1 MVFLSPRRK
10 GKIWVVSQLVIMAV
24 LFILLQNLLGVFA
37 RADHTYGNVR
47 WYFDVGAATHEKG
60 FFNVWTPYP
69 PVFPSLLY
77 LLSAFQKEVAGFINF
92 YKILNLIGL
101 ALIAHLVFRVLEKE
115 GMERAL
121 PAALGFALINATWAS
136 RMTIGL
142 YMDQFDYL
150 PILIMLA
157 SLYLLM
163 KNRFTLSAVFCAVG
177 FMTKMFPGAVLLIA
191 LFALGKKQRIAYIV
205 TFAVV
210 CAAILIPYLIRGT
223 EPLVSWYNFTASRD
237 GWETIWH
244 YPKVKFPPI
253 PNPKLLVEPFRS
265 DARPYAWLTWL
276 SALSMLGYMVWQRM
290 GRMRIRASFPQQAL
304 CLLLLL
310 LIFSKGVS
318 SYFVFWLFPLLFVCY
333 RPLLAFIL
341 CGVFILVAN
350 IEFFVDTHWLSIWLR
365 HGLFIGLLLGQLIMQ
380 YRPRLHRAGDHAAPP
395 PRPGQPG
402 ERDQRFH
409 PPA

>member
-1 MVFLSPRRK
+1 MVFMSPRPR
-10 GKIWVVSQLVIMAV
+10 GKIWVVSQLVIMTV
-24 LFILLQNLLGVFA
+24 LFIFLQRVLGTFA

-47 WYFDVGAATHEKG
+47 WYFDVGAAMHVKG

-77 LLSAFQKEVAGFINF
+77 VLSAFQKEVAGFINL

-101 ALIAHLVFRVLEKE
+101 ALIAHLVFRFLEKE

-136 RMTIGL
+136 RVTIGL

-163 KNRFTLSAVFCAVG
+163 KNRFTLSAVCCAIG
-177 FMTKMFPGAVLLIA
+177 FMTKMFPGVVLLIA
-191 LFALGKKQRIAYIV
+191 LFALDRKQRIAYVV

-210 CAAILIPYLIRGT
+210 CAAILVPYLIRDT

-253 PNPKLLVEPFRS
+253 PNPELLVTPFRS
-265 DARPYAWLTWL
+265 EARPYAWLTWL
-276 SALSMLGYMVWQRM
+276 SALSMVGYMVWQRR
-290 GRMRIRASFPQQAL
+290 GRPRGGASLPQQAL

-333 RPLLAFIL
+333 RPLMAFIL
-341 CGVFILVAN
+341 CCIFILVAN
-350 IEFFVDTHWLSIWLR
+350 IEFFVDTHWLSIWMR
-365 HGLFIGLLLGQLIMQ
+365 HLLLVGPLLGQIIAQ
-380 YRPRLHRAGDHAAPP
+380 YRSPVW
-395 PRPGQPG
+395 
-402 ERDQRFH
+402 ERG
-409 PPA
+409 PAQVSDSTL